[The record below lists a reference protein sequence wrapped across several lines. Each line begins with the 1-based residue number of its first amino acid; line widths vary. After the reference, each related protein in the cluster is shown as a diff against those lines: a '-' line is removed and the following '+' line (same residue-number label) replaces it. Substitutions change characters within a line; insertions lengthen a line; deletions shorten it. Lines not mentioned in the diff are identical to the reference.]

1 MIVKS
6 DITQEHHDI
15 EVMYEKRF
23 LKDFIGALKILKA
36 EHGRKMELTGL
47 LVERI
52 SHTLHCSSDALFF
65 AGYYANIGLL
75 MLEKIT
81 SRADFIS
88 SEHEQNSIKE
98 HVYYSAHFLE
108 KRGLHSS
115 AKIVEL
121 HHEKPNAR
129 GYFNVMNKNQDAAI
143 VNIAD
148 EFVGLA
154 SESNYRPYRVKKIA
168 VQIALKHYEASTLF
182 TREEKRLIEE
192 VLNDFYPRIRG
203 IDNA

>member
-1 MIVKS
+1 
-6 DITQEHHDI
+6 
-15 EVMYEKRF
+15 
-23 LKDFIGALKILKA
+23 
-36 EHGRKMELTGL
+36 
-47 LVERI
+47 
-52 SHTLHCSSDALFF
+52 
-65 AGYYANIGLL
+65 

-88 SEHEQNSIKE
+88 NEHEQNSIKD

-148 EFVGLA
+148 ELLVWLEATIDPTGL
-154 SESNYRPYRVKKIA
+154 KK
-168 VQIALKHYEASTLF
+168 
-182 TREEKRLIEE
+182 
-192 VLNDFYPRIRG
+192 
-203 IDNA
+203 